1 MSIITIFILY
11 FFIIVAKADK
21 ITDLLH
27 SINSSIKIN
36 KGSPKIWQSYTKYIL
51 FRIIKK
57 TMRLSCKRYV
67 LFLHKQL
74 RSTNM
79 FYKYKF
85 LQTYENFVPENHTR
99 KHSSY
104 VLAPTGKLVSLYQNS
119 FNCDVMDITDK
130 YYFSWEFDLIPSFSL
145 NFTIVTLDIFP
156 ESPNT
161 CHHGELVFFEE
172 VRFFFCGVYSD
183 VNIYSLSNEISIW
196 METVRCVYS
205 KLQAQFV
212 VMDRG
217 LIITRHYETFAEYES
232 RPVYEEVL
240 LFKPYSFLKTFYV
253 EVKKLYRLILKVVL
267 EVDHIVYDSPQ
278 LLHNKLKP
286 NNKYYRLTKFQCM
299 VQIFAQKFSFIYDGQ
314 FFHKSSEEQ
323 NMLLLNKVH
332 NEPLILQLP
341 TILCE
346 ESLCV
351 YFINQT
357 KPGTQL
363 RINITKFSYKGKNDY
378 FCKYGGLAVAEKNQE
393 IQEKVIC
400 EDAHRNTTKDKL
412 FISSHCISYINS
424 ILV

>member
-1 MSIITIFILY
+1 M
-11 FFIIVAKADK
+11 
-21 ITDLLH
+21 
-27 SINSSIKIN
+27 
-36 KGSPKIWQSYTKYIL
+36 
-51 FRIIKK
+51 
-57 TMRLSCKRYV
+57 
-67 LFLHKQL
+67 
-74 RSTNM
+74 
-79 FYKYKF
+79 
-85 LQTYENFVPENHTR
+85 
-99 KHSSY
+99 
-104 VLAPTGKLVSLYQNS
+104 
-119 FNCDVMDITDK
+119 
-130 YYFSWEFDLIPSFSL
+130 
-145 NFTIVTLDIFP
+145 TLDIFP
-156 ESPNT
+156 ESSNT

-172 VRFFFCGVYSD
+172 VWYFFCGVYSD

-212 VMDRG
+212 VVDRG

-240 LFKPYSFLKTFYV
+240 LFKPYSFLETFYV
-253 EVKKLYRLILKVVL
+253 EVKKLYRLILKVFL

-299 VQIFAQKFSFIYDGQ
+299 VQIFAQKFSFTYEGQ

-323 NMLLLNKVH
+323 NMLLLNKDH

-341 TILCE
+341 TIFCE

-357 KPGTQL
+357 KPGIQL

-400 EDAHRNTTKDKL
+400 EDTHRNTTKDKL
-412 FISSHCISYINS
+412 FYHHTASVILILYWYEGLSSIEGKVTITESECKAVQVNICEMHFKCHRMHRRCERYLNDISR
-424 ILV
+424 ILGVHFF